1 MFDFHCHTVY
11 SDGAARP
18 EALVN
23 AAISSGVK
31 AMAIT
36 DHDTTRSYPI
46 AKAAV
51 IAANADLDLIPGI
64 EINTVWKNHEVHV
77 LGYFIDPDDT
87 GLQDL
92 IQRHHLARK
101 SQMKAICKKL
111 QKKIKCQLS
120 FEDVCRV
127 AGPTASL
134 GRPHMAQA
142 LVKLGVA
149 NTIGEA
155 FQKYLMPS
163 CATYERRDTATPH
176 EAVEAIYDSGGIPVI
191 AHPGEMPDFEN
202 LVRELMNVGL
212 RGLEAY
218 HRSHSPAMIEF
229 HASLAERFGLI
240 VTGGTDFHGVAD
252 NYCPALN
259 RLYMPPHIYDSL
271 KQDKANRSLN
281 SIRLV
286 S

>member
-11 SDGAARP
+11 SDGAAQP

-36 DHDTTRSYPI
+36 DHDTTRSYAL

-51 IAANADLDLIPGI
+51 EAANADLELIPGI
-64 EINTVWKNHEVHV
+64 EINTVWKDHEVHV
-77 LGYFIDPDDT
+77 LGYFIDPTDPQ
-87 GLQDL
+87 LQAL
-92 IQRHHLARK
+92 IQRHQQARK
-101 SQMKAICKKL
+101 AQMKLICKKL
-111 QKKIKCQLS
+111 QKKTKSTLS

-155 FQKYLMPS
+155 FQKYLMPH
-163 CATYERRDTATPH
+163 CPTYERRETATPH

-191 AHPGEMPDFEN
+191 AHPGEMPDMEN
-202 LVRELMNVGL
+202 LVQDLMNFGL

-218 HRSHSPAMIEF
+218 HRSHSPALIEL
-229 HASLAERFGLI
+229 HASLAERYGLI

-252 NYCPALN
+252 NYSPALN
-259 RLYMPPHIYDSL
+259 RLYMPPHIYDGL
-271 KQDKANRSLN
+271 KQDKANRSKT